1 MQKKPEIL
9 APAGDVRSMLAAYA
23 AGADAVYLGLKHF
36 SARMEADNFALP
48 VLARLVE
55 VAHSQGRRVYVALN
69 SLFKPADLSSAGR
82 LIAKLERDVKP
93 DSLICQ
99 DLGAVELAKQ
109 AGFQGE
115 VYLSTLANLTHAKA
129 MEAAADLGV
138 NRVILPREL
147 DLNEVR
153 SLSKACPDSLS
164 FEIFI
169 HGALCYCVSGRCY
182 WSSYMGGKSGL
193 RGRCVQP
200 CRRVYGQKG
209 KTARFFSCRDLATDT
224 MVKELMSIPKVVS
237 WKIEGRK
244 KGPHYVYHVVKAYR
258 LLRDNP
264 SDQKA
269 VKEASGL
276 LAHALGRPRTK
287 AMYLPTQPQAPA
299 QPGAH
304 TSSGLFVGQVEKLG
318 RKGKSPAFALKPR
331 VKLFP
336 GDFLRVGNEDEPWH
350 FTHRVTDKTFSG
362 KYALLTVT
370 GSRAPKP
377 GTPVFLIDRRD
388 PEIKKKIKEWENKL
402 EQCHAPEQKGI
413 NFKVQMPAPAAP
425 GKPGGMLLARNLS
438 RPRRGGQKGAPVGN
452 ITALWL
458 NPGVARTT
466 PKALYGRLFW
476 WLPPVIWPDEEQAWQ
491 ELITFTLRKGG
502 KRFVLGSPWQ
512 IKFFNDAQVELIAGP
527 FCNASNAA
535 ALQVLKNMG
544 FKRAVVSPELSG
556 KDMLSLV
563 RQSPLPLGVVIK
575 GYWPMG
581 ISRFPVEGIKAAE
594 PFTSPKNEV
603 FWSKKYGENNW
614 IYPGWSLDISQ
625 YSDELQRA
633 GYELFITMNESLPRN
648 LPQETRSSE
657 FNWNLTLL

>member
-1 MQKKPEIL
+1 
-9 APAGDVRSMLAAYA
+9 
-23 AGADAVYLGLKHF
+23 
-36 SARMEADNFALP
+36 MEADNFALP

-55 VAHSQGRRVYVALN
+55 MAHSQGRRVYVALN
-69 SLFKPADLSSAGR
+69 SLFKPGDLSSAGR

-93 DSLICQ
+93 DSLITQ
-99 DLGAVELAKQ
+99 DLGAVELARQ
-109 AGFQGE
+109 AGFKGE

-147 DLNEVR
+147 NLDEVR
-153 SLSKACPDSLS
+153 SISRACPDSIN

-200 CRRVYGQKG
+200 CRRVYSQKG

-224 MVKELMSIPKVVS
+224 MIKELMSIPKVVS

-264 SDQKA
+264 QDQKTT
-269 VKEASGL
+269 KEAAEL

-287 AMYLPTQPQAPA
+287 AMYLPDQPQAPA
-299 QPGAH
+299 QPGSH
-304 TSSGLFVGQVEKLG
+304 TSSGLFVGQVERIG
-318 RKGKSPAFALKPR
+318 KGKKAKGPAFGIKPR
-331 VKLFP
+331 VKLET

-350 FTHRVTDKTFSG
+350 FTYRVTDKTFSG
-362 KYALLTVT
+362 KYALLAAT
-370 GSRAPKP
+370 GSKAPKP

-388 PEIKKKIKEWENKL
+388 PEIKKKIKQWEDKL
-402 EQCHAPEQKGI
+402 AQFHAPEQKNI
-413 NFKVQMPAPAAP
+413 KFNVTMPTPISS
-425 GKPGGMLLARNLS
+425 GQPGGMVLARSLS
-438 RPRRGGQKGAPVGN
+438 RPRKGSKGGPVGSIN
-452 ITALWL
+452 ALWL
-458 NPGVARTT
+458 NPGVARTVS
-466 PKALYGRLFW
+466 KALYGRLFW

-491 ELITFTLRKGG
+491 ELINFTLRKGG

-512 IKFFNDAQVELIAGP
+512 VSFFNDANIEMIAGP

-535 ALQVLKNMG
+535 ALQVLKEMG
-544 FKRAVVSPELSG
+544 FKKAVVSPELSG
-556 KDMLSLV
+556 KDMLGLV
-563 RQSPLPLGVVIK
+563 RQSPLPLGVVVK

-581 ISRFPVEGIKAAE
+581 ISRFPVEGIKAAD

-603 FWSKKYGENNW
+603 FWTKKYGENNW
-614 IYPGWSLDISQ
+614 IYPGWPLDIKEHSE
-625 YSDELQRA
+625 ELQKA
-633 GYELFITMNESLPRN
+633 GYELFITMNESPPRN
-648 LPQETRSSE
+648 LPREARVSE